1 MMTTNHP
8 SSNPSKSTSPI
19 FTPLEQEILDEYSL
33 LLDNLNNVSYGPLPP
48 HSPFLLFSFSHSVS
62 VPSPILNHHN
72 DSNIKK
78 KITT

>member
-33 LLDNLNNVSYGPLPP
+33 LLDNLNNVSYAPP
-48 HSPFLLFSFSHSVS
+48 PSFPPPTFLILSLSFS
-62 VPSPILNHHN
+62 SPQSLTTTQLQQK
-72 DSNIKK
+72 KK